1 MTPQQAA
8 EAMREAAASYL
19 DAESEEYR
27 KLSQPDVTD
36 TAIANVLGHKAKAI
50 RAIDIEEVL
59 K

>member
-8 EAMREAAASYL
+8 EAMREVCARKCEVTAVTAKRLGQYTAEGTLKNAA
-19 DAESEEYR
+19 
-27 KLSQPDVTD
+27 V
-36 TAIANVLGHKAKAI
+36 AI